1 MVWTE
6 NLQENLATLKE
17 NVKKWG
23 MTQDFFAAL
32 YRRVHKASFL
42 VVTFIK
48 WFDTKWQLLTS
59 GWCALF
65 RCGRTWMKYTITMLL
80 TLRIINI

>member
-23 MTQDFFAAL
+23 MTQDFFTAL

-59 GWCALF
+59 ALF

>member
-23 MTQDFFAAL
+23 MTQDFFTAL
-32 YRRVHKASFL
+32 YRRVHKAFFSCYL
-42 VVTFIK
+42 YKVVWYKMTA
-48 WFDTKWQLLTS
+48 TH
-59 GWCALF
+59 
-65 RCGRTWMKYTITMLL
+65 
-80 TLRIINI
+80 